1 MTPAP
6 DSVRYPVGRFQF
18 SDPFNPGD
26 RPVWLAQLAEAPA
39 KLRAAVE
46 GLDDAQLDT
55 PYREGGW
62 TLRQVVHHLAD
73 AHLNWYIRPKLAV
86 TEDLPMTKTY
96 PEQAW
101 AELADAR
108 TAPVE
113 ASLRIF
119 EGVTERWCIFF
130 GSLQPSDWSRRFQNS
145 EWGTLC
151 VEDVLR
157 AMAWHVRHH
166 TGHITGMRRRKG
178 W

>member
-6 DSVRYPVGRFQF
+6 DSIRYPIGPFKF
-18 SDPFNPGD
+18 SDPFDSTD

-39 KLRAAVE
+39 KLQAAVA
-46 GLDDAQLDT
+46 GLSDAQLDT

-62 TLRQVVHHLAD
+62 TVRQVVHHLAD
-73 AHLNWYIRPKLAV
+73 AHLNWYIRPKVAV
-86 TEDLPMTKTY
+86 TEDVPLTKTY
-96 PEQAW
+96 AEQKW
-101 AELADAR
+101 AELSDAR

-113 ASLRIF
+113 SSLKIF

-130 GSLQPSDWSRRFQNS
+130 ASLEPSAWSRRFQNS
-145 EWGTLC
+145 EWGTLS

-157 AMAWHVRHH
+157 AMAWHTRHH
-166 TGHITGMRRRKG
+166 TAHITELRQRRN